1 MKKPSGYEETCMTV
15 RNIPYQLADERYK
28 GMSMTG
34 GVLGKGQ
41 TVWVQSLAK
50 TRKRPILITAYV
62 ENIGIVSVDPHY
74 LAPVA

>member
-1 MKKPSGYEETCMTV
+1 
-15 RNIPYQLADERYK
+15 
-28 GMSMTG
+28 MSMTG

-50 TRKRPILITAYV
+50 TRKRPITITAYV
-62 ENIGIVSVDPHY
+62 EDIGIVSVDPHY